1 MKKYISIIPI
11 RAGSKGLIS
20 KNSLPIQGK
29 PLYMFT
35 LEQALKHTEKTII
48 TTDIDSIFL
57 KEFPENVKIV
67 RRDKKLATDN
77 TPLDDVLTD
86 LFKSLEIEEYIAVLL
101 QATSPLRNDEDIY
114 NAIKMYESNKYSMV
128 MSIVEKDSKILKYG
142 LVKDKIYEPIHHNS
156 SVFMN
161 RQDLPKVYS
170 PNGAIYI
177 FSIKDYLIN
186 NQYPTS
192 RIGAFLMPESRSI
205 DIDCQRDFD
214 IVSRRIMDNTLN

>member
-20 KNSLPIQGK
+20 KNSLPIKGK

-35 LEQALKHTEKTII
+35 LEKALKHTEKTII
-48 TTDIDSIFL
+48 STDIDSIFL

-67 RRDKKLATDN
+67 RRKKHLANDK
-77 TPLDDVLTD
+77 TPLSDVLTD
-86 LFKSLEIEEYIAVLL
+86 LFKSFAFEEEIAVLL
-101 QATSPLRNDEDIY
+101 QATSPLRNDEDIN

-142 LVKDKIYEPIHHNS
+142 LIKDNMYEPIHDNS
-156 SVFMN
+156 SVFTN

-177 FSIKDYLIN
+177 FSVKDYLIN
-186 NQYPTS
+186 NYYPIS
-192 RIGAFLMPESRSI
+192 KIGAYEMPKSRSI
-205 DIDCQRDFD
+205 DIDNEVDFEFVTQ
-214 IVSRRIMDNTLN
+214 IISQNI

>member
-20 KNSLPIQGK
+20 KNTLDIMGK
-29 PLYMFT
+29 PLYMYT
-35 LEQALKHTEKTII
+35 IEQALKHTERSII
-48 TTDIDSIFL
+48 STDIDNVFL

-67 RRDKKLATDN
+67 RRKKHLANDN
-77 TPLDDVLTD
+77 TPLSDVLTD
-86 LFKSLEIEEYIAVLL
+86 LFKSFVFGEEIAVLL
-101 QATSPLRNDEDIY
+101 QATSPLRNDEDID
-114 NAIKMYESNKYSMV
+114 NAIKMYDSNRYSMV

-142 LVKDKIYEPIHHNS
+142 LMKDNIYQPIYDNS

-177 FSIKDYLIN
+177 FSIKDYLIKN
-186 NQYPTS
+186 TYPTS
-192 RIGAFLMPESRSI
+192 KIGTYLMPESRSI

-214 IVSRRIMDNTLN
+214 IVSKLIMNNN

>member
-67 RRDKKLATDN
+67 RRDKHLSTDN
-77 TPLDDVLTD
+77 TPLGDVLTD

-205 DIDCQRDFD
+205 DIDCKKDFD
-214 IVSRRIMDNTLN
+214 IVSKIIINNTLD

>member
-20 KNSLPIQGK
+20 KNIALINGK
-29 PLYMFT
+29 PLYIYAID
-35 LEQALKHTEKTII
+35 QALRHTERII
-48 TTDIDSIFL
+48 ISTDIESVFL
-57 KEFPENVKIV
+57 KEFPPNVKLF
-67 RRDKKLATDN
+67 RRKKNLATDD
-77 TPLDDVLTD
+77 TPLSDVLTD
-86 LFKSLEIEEYIAVLL
+86 LFKSYEFGESIAILL
-101 QATSPLRNDEDIY
+101 QATSPLRNDEDIA

-128 MSIVEKDSKILKYG
+128 MSIVEKDPKILKYG
-142 LVKDKIYEPIHHNS
+142 FVKDNIYEPIHNTS

-192 RIGAFLMPESRSI
+192 RIGAYLMPESRSI

-214 IVSRRIMDNTLN
+214 TVSKIIIDNN

>member
-29 PLYMFT
+29 PLYMYT

-48 TTDIDSIFL
+48 STDIDSIFL
-57 KEFPENVKIV
+57 KEFPENVKLV
-67 RRDKKLATDN
+67 RRGKHLATDN
-77 TPLDDVLTD
+77 TPLGDVLTD
-86 LFKSLEIEEYIAVLL
+86 LFKSFELGEYIAVLL
-101 QATSPLRNDEDIY
+101 QATSPLRNDEDIN

-128 MSIVEKDSKILKYG
+128 MSIVEKDSKVLKYG
-142 LVKDKIYEPIHHNS
+142 LMKDNIYEPIHDNS
-156 SVFMN
+156 SIFMN

-186 NQYPTS
+186 NYYPIS
-192 RIGAFLMPESRSI
+192 KIGAYEMPISRSI
-205 DIDCQRDFD
+205 DIDNKADFEV
-214 IVSRRIMDNTLN
+214 VSQKIKKNT

>member
-20 KNSLPIQGK
+20 KNTLLIKGK
-29 PLYMFT
+29 PLYTYT
-35 LEQALKHTEKTII
+35 LDQALKHTEISII
-48 TTDIDSIFL
+48 STDIDSIFQE
-57 KEFPENVKIV
+57 EFPSSVKIV
-67 RRDKKLATDN
+67 RRKKSLAKDD
-77 TPLDDVLTD
+77 TPLSDVLTD
-86 LFKSLEIEEYIAVLL
+86 LFKSFEFGESIAVLL
-101 QATSPLRNDEDIY
+101 QATSPLRDDQDIN

-142 LVKDKIYEPIHHNS
+142 LLKDNLFQPIHDNS

-186 NQYPTS
+186 NQYPS
-192 RIGAFLMPESRSI
+192 SKIGAYLMPKSRSI
-205 DIDCQRDFD
+205 DVDSQRDFD
-214 IVSRRIMDNTLN
+214 IVSKIIMNNK

>member
-11 RAGSKGLIS
+11 RAGSKGLTS
-20 KNSLPIQGK
+20 KNSLPINGK

-35 LEQALKHTEKTII
+35 LEKALKHTEKTII
-48 TTDIDSIFL
+48 STDIDSIFL

-67 RRDKKLATDN
+67 RRKKHLANDD
-77 TPLDDVLTD
+77 TPLSDVLTD
-86 LFKSLEIEEYIAVLL
+86 LFKSFEFEEEIAVLL
-101 QATSPLRNDEDIY
+101 QATSPLRNDNDIN

-142 LVKDKIYEPIHHNS
+142 LMKDNIYEPIHDNS

-177 FSIKDYLIN
+177 FSVKDYLMN
-186 NQYPTS
+186 NYYPTS
-192 RIGAFLMPESRSI
+192 KIGVYEMPKSRSI
-205 DIDCQRDFD
+205 DIDNEEDFEFVTQV
-214 IVSRRIMDNTLN
+214 ISKNI